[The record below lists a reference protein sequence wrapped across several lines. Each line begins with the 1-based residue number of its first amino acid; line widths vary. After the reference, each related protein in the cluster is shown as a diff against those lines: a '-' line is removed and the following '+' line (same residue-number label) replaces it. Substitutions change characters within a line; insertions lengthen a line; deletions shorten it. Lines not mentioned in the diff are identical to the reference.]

1 LSPIYDN
8 FNKHSEGD
16 AMYDQNRMNRWWL
29 MVVLIAPAAILP
41 LRAQGNPDCSAV
53 PDAARLRG
61 AVQSVV
67 KEGAA
72 RNGGMG
78 NQEWAAVVNRDG
90 IVCAIVFSGTT
101 RSDEWPGSRA
111 IAAEKANTANALSNR
126 DYALSTANVY
136 AASQPGQSLYSLATS
151 APPNPL
157 AVFGNPTTFGTPNDP
172 MIGKAIGGVIVFAGG
187 LPLYANDGKIV
198 GGLGLSGDTSCTDH
212 VIAWKVRHQLH
223 LDAVPM
229 GPAPDHNDN
238 MILDFKDGVSQSGFG
253 HPPCKGGTQSDA
265 IIEDLSKELPT
276 GPRGR

>member
-1 LSPIYDN
+1 MSFATRIHSLMIAAALSAVTFAVP
-8 FNKHSEGD
+8 
-16 AMYDQNRMNRWWL
+16 
-29 MVVLIAPAAILP
+29 VAA
-41 LRAQGNPDCSAV
+41 QMKPDCSGL
-53 PDAARLRG
+53 PDAGRLRG
-61 AVQSVV
+61 IVQSVV

-72 RNGGMG
+72 KNGGLG

-90 IVCAIVFSGTT
+90 IVCAIVFSGST

-136 AASQPGQSLYSLATS
+136 AASQPGQSLYSLTTS

-157 AVFGNPTTFGTPNDP
+157 AVFGNPTSFGTPNDP
-172 MIGKAIGGVIVFAGG
+172 MVGKAIGGVIVFAGG

-212 VIAWKVRHQLH
+212 VIAWKVRHDLH

-229 GPAPDHNDN
+229 GPSPEHNDN
-238 MILDFKDGVSQSGFG
+238 LILDFKNGVSQSGFG
-253 HPPCKGGTQSDA
+253 HPSCKGGTQSDG
-265 IIEDLSKELPT
+265 IIADLSKQFPT
-276 GPRGR
+276 GPKGR